1 MVSPWFCSRYVN
13 SVGLHP
19 CNPAIFHVAQSDEI
33 LLSFSLLATA
43 TATEKPA
50 ERCALNFRFLDI
62 YHKSETNILA

>member
-1 MVSPWFCSRYVN
+1 MVSPLVRSRYVN

-43 TATEKPA
+43 TATEKTRRAVCTEFP
-50 ERCALNFRFLDI
+50 LSGYI
-62 YHKSETNILA
+62 P